1 MASGGSYVAQR
12 HNSTAPSALAETFSR
27 VGRNDICTCNCSAL
41 HAEKSEEMADSVV
54 SKLCW
59 FNSKVLNNPQRPF
72 CQESALFGECSL
84 FLCVSLSASQWSCFI
99 RKSPSLCI
107 SITTLTHIHLGPS
120 CAPLWRNHMCELK
133 GLMQKL
139 INPRKKFSLVSLPLY
154 SISVVVMSS
163 IALLN
168 VKHTLLSEWLI

>member
-41 HAEKSEEMADSVV
+41 HAEKSEEMANSVV

-72 CQESALFGECSL
+72 CHESALFGECSL
-84 FLCVSLSASQWSCFI
+84 SFSAYLCQRPSGAVLSGNPHHCALVLPLSHTYTWAPAVLPSGETICVNSRAWCRNWLILGRSSLS
-99 RKSPSLCI
+99 SLFLYI
-107 SITTLTHIHLGPS
+107 AFL
-120 CAPLWRNHMCELK
+120 LWLCL
-133 GLMQKL
+133 L
-139 INPRKKFSLVSLPLY
+139 LPCW
-154 SISVVVMSS
+154 M
-163 IALLN
+163 
-168 VKHTLLSEWLI
+168 